1 MSTGQVIVA
10 TLVILLGAGGSY
22 LLLPHR
28 HGATRSRTVHAAG
41 AVQASLALLG
51 FLTFLSP
58 PSPFLAG
65 LFFYLFSIG
74 AIVGAVLTVTS
85 RNPIYSALWFAS
97 VVLSTAGLFLLAG
110 AQFLAAGTVIVYA
123 GAIIVTFL
131 FVIMLAQMEGKALY
145 DRAARA
151 PGSATFTCFLLF
163 WCLLY
168 TLGPL
173 HPQEGVAIY
182 NARIQ
187 EKTEKSL
194 VRGSSISEF
203 YGLAGRN
210 TTAMVIAHAQRPTSA
225 LRDAGGAEK
234 PDVAGLGESLYSDHL
249 VTVELAGALLFVALI
264 AAVAITGPKRP
275 IRPGVGPQQDAGEAG
290 AATLKT

>member
-1 MSTGQVIVA
+1 MSTGQVILA
-10 TLVILLGAGGSY
+10 TLVVLLGATGSY

-28 HGATRSRTVHAAG
+28 HGLARIRTLHAAG
-41 AVQASLALLG
+41 VLLASLGLLG

-58 PSPFLAG
+58 PGPFLSG

-74 AIVGAVLTVTS
+74 AIVGALMTVTS
-85 RNPIYSALWFAS
+85 RNPVYSALWFAS

-131 FVIMLAQMEGKALY
+131 FVIMLAQMEGKAEY

-173 HPQEGVAIY
+173 HT
-182 NARIQ
+182 ARPG
-187 EKTEKSL
+187 ESGGGRSERSAERDL
-194 VRGSSISEF
+194 VRASNRMAFHQLGSAHPATSV
-203 YGLAGRN
+203 LAR
-210 TTAMVIAHAQRPTSA
+210 TQHPTSS
-225 LRDAGGAEK
+225 LRDSNGIEK
-234 PDVAGLGESLYSDHL
+234 PNVAGLGEALYSDYL
-249 VTVELAGALLFVALI
+249 VTVELAGALIFVALI
-264 AAVAITGPKRP
+264 TAVAITNPKRP
-275 IRPGVGPQQDAGEAG
+275 ARRGDAASGP
-290 AATLKT
+290 LVRS